1 MNKLYRKKRIRLL
14 KELEDLE
21 DKRKLFHG
29 ELYEELEINHLE
41 DAHLHMVESQRNI
54 EDIVTCLHEGML

>member
-14 KELEDLE
+14 KELENLE
-21 DKRKLFHG
+21 DKRKLFQG
-29 ELYEELEINHLE
+29 ELYEELETNHLE

-54 EDIVTCLHEGML
+54 EDILTCLQEGKL

>member
-1 MNKLYRKKRIRLL
+1 MNKLHRKKRIRLL

-21 DKRKLFHG
+21 DKRKLFQG
-29 ELYEELEINHLE
+29 ELYEELETNHLE

-54 EDIVTCLHEGML
+54 EDIVTCLHEGMR